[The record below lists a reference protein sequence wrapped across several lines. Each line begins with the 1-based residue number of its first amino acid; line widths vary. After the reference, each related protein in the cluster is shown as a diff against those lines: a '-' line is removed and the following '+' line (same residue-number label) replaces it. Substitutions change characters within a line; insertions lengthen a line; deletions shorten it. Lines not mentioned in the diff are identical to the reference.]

1 MQRKNVRAGR
11 RTKPKPKRR
20 HNAVKHAV
28 RSSGDGE
35 GTNKGNTAS
44 TTENTTTAS
53 ENKLVGQLE
62 SVNQMN
68 TVEVNEATLIAEVNA
83 AVASAPV
90 DPAQVDT
97 QTDGTQ
103 APTEQQATP
112 EQIQQ
117 GYEVLFTGVVG
128 WGSQTFAPNWAVT
141 ADETHKL
148 SGALAQACMLW
159 FPDQPIPPKYIAVLS
174 VIAVGAEI
182 VMSRRDPETG
192 QLKPL
197 NAKST
202 TKAAAVN
209 PNKTE
214 AV

>member
-11 RTKPKPKRR
+11 RTKPKRKTS
-20 HNAVKHAV
+20 AKTKQHAV
-28 RSSGDGE
+28 ASSDS
-35 GTNKGNTAS
+35 TSDHACT
-44 TTENTTTAS
+44 TTETTATIES
-53 ENKLVGQLE
+53 KLVGQLGDDH
-62 SVNQMN
+62 QMN
-68 TVEVNEATLIAEVNA
+68 IVEVNEAALMAEVNA

-90 DPAQVDT
+90 DPSQVDV
-97 QTDGTQ
+97 QSDGTQ
-103 APTEQQATP
+103 APVEQQATP
-112 EQIQQ
+112 EQVQQ

-148 SGALAQACMLW
+148 SNALAGACMLW

-174 VIAVGAEI
+174 VVAVAAEI

-202 TKAAAVN
+202 TKPAATPSN
-209 PNKTE
+209 TGSPNKTE

>member
-11 RTKPKPKRR
+11 RTKPKPKTS
-20 HNAVKHAV
+20 AKPKQHAV
-28 RSSGDGE
+28 ISSDI
-35 GTNKGNTAS
+35 TSDHACT
-44 TTENTTTAS
+44 TTETTSTDNQA
-53 ENKLVGQLE
+53 ELVRQLGND
-62 SVNQMN
+62 NQMN
-68 TVEVNEATLIAEVNA
+68 TVEVNEAALMAEVNA

-90 DPAQVDT
+90 DATQVEL
-97 QTDGTQ
+97 QPDGAQ
-103 APTEQQATP
+103 APAESQATP

-148 SGALAQACMLW
+148 SGALAGACMLW
-159 FPDQPIPPKYIAVLS
+159 FPDQPIPPKYLALLAV
-174 VIAVGAEI
+174 VATTAEI

-202 TKAAAVN
+202 TKATEVN